1 MTTASGKQPRFLPRN
16 LSFGEIMRAMSAQ
29 LSLGEFYPPMHE
41 QFCHYESDTTNGLIN
56 RRARSQ
62 VTYHSAA
69 ISQVLART
77 LALLIHSARGSKNTP
92 GSYRVARATEVA
104 SESSRRTIGVFT
116 GNSTF
121 EPFAMNASHS
131 LFAAPK
137 YPNPIAVLADAC
149 AAPAPSKP
157 KPFRPSPDLDHA
169 VFCVEVMSATPLDG
183 PISEAGARS
192 RAKVEVVALIS
203 PSLPTFRPSD
213 RSA

>member
-1 MTTASGKQPRFLPRN
+1 VKLCARCRHNCRLAK
-16 LSFGEIMRAMSAQ
+16 
-29 LSLGEFYPPMHE
+29 FYHPMHR
-41 QFCHYESDTTNGLIN
+41 QFCHHGSDAGNGLIH

-62 VTYHSAA
+62 VTYHSEAV
-69 ISQVLART
+69 SQALART
-77 LALLIHSARGSKNTP
+77 LALLIHSARGSKNTR
-92 GSYRVARATEVA
+92 GGYRVARAAEVA

-121 EPFAMNASHS
+121 EPFVMNASHS

-169 VFCVEVMSATPLDG
+169 VFCVVMSATPLDG
-183 PISEAGARS
+183 PIREAGARS